1 MDDSSPGRE
10 SVVHASISRNFAEN
24 PGVTLVS
31 DRDNA
36 PLDGHHSPSEER
48 RAATHRERVEAIEGL
63 REQIATLEER
73 EQELRKEVPELE
85 KTQRATLAELE
96 RTQRATLAELEK
108 TQRATITE
116 LQTTQRATL
125 AELEKAVR
133 AKPENVEELEAELER
148 TRTKL
153 EDELEDLRSRLD
165 DQLRRTR
172 TELGDELARTSTE
185 FAAQLAGMRAELAVI
200 PSTLI
205 DARCTLGMKM
215 SDFALDEGEGHE
227 QAVEYLQPLV
237 VELRNTYGHALVA
250 AKRDVREAEEKLK
263 ALEAEHHEAV
273 DEALALVE
281 RRFEPLIDAE
291 VIGVSIEQ
299 ANVRLARHQ
308 LALVESG
315 VVEPDDTHEGER
327 DPKAVDPHL
336 ARELELEAAQ
346 DTLDAARAKVLAL
359 QEEKRAAVYH
369 YSHPKAEKSKRLGK
383 QLAKRFARHHDSD

>member
-1 MDDSSPGRE
+1 
-10 SVVHASISRNFAEN
+10 
-24 PGVTLVS
+24 
-31 DRDNA
+31 
-36 PLDGHHSPSEER
+36 
-48 RAATHRERVEAIEGL
+48 
-63 REQIATLEER
+63 
-73 EQELRKEVPELE
+73 
-85 KTQRATLAELE
+85 
-96 RTQRATLAELEK
+96 
-108 TQRATITE
+108 
-116 LQTTQRATL
+116 
-125 AELEKAVR
+125 VR
-133 AKPENVEELEAELER
+133 AKPENVGELEDELER

-153 EDELEDLRSRLD
+153 EDELEDTRTKLGEELSR
-165 DQLRRTR
+165 TS
-172 TELGDELARTSTE
+172 TELGDELERTRAE
-185 FAAQLAGMRAELAVI
+185 FAEQLTGRRAELAAI
-200 PSTLI
+200 PPTLI
-205 DARCTLGMKM
+205 EARCTLGMKM

-237 VELRNTYGHALVA
+237 AELRNTYGHALVV
-250 AKRDVREAEEKLK
+250 AKRDAREAEEKLK

-315 VVEPDDTHEGER
+315 VVEPDDSDQDER
-327 DPKAVDPHL
+327 DAKPIDPHL

-346 DTLDAARAKVLAL
+346 DELDAARAKVLAL
-359 QEEKRAAVYH
+359 QDEKRAAVYH